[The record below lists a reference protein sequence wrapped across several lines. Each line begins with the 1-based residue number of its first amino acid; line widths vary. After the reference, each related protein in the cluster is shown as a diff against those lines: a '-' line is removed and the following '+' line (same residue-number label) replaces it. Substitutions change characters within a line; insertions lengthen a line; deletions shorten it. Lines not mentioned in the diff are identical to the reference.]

1 MWAPYASGAHLWAPD
16 KGGVWGMVEEGGV
29 LPRQAML
36 LCSAMPVTS
45 RSIRSLRLVPGVFLT
60 DDLPDCSCLLSDFS
74 EQPS

>member
-29 LPRQAML
+29 LPTQAML
-36 LCSAMPVTS
+36 LCSAMPVVS
-45 RSIRSLRLVPGVFLT
+45 GRIRSLRLITGGCLT
-60 DDLPDCSCLLSDFS
+60 DGLPDCSGLLSDFS